1 MAAPEESAEDLY
13 ENAPCGYVSSLPDGT
28 IVRVNQT
35 FLAWT
40 GYSRSDLLD
49 TTRLQELLA
58 PGGRIYWETHY
69 APLLRMQGKVGEI
82 AAEIVRA
89 DGVRLP
95 VLMSSVM
102 RTDAAGQ
109 PALLRTMIFDASQ
122 RKEYER
128 ELLRARTAAEA
139 ADRAK
144 SEFISVISHEIRTP
158 LNAIVGVAHL
168 LGMTGLSDPQKKY
181 VRTLRSS
188 SDSLL
193 ALINDILDFSKIA
206 AGKVKIEER
215 PLDLRQLV
223 HGIIVGMQVRV
234 DEKGIALK
242 LHFDPGIPARLLGD
256 PVKISQ
262 VLTNLL
268 GNAVKFTEKGHVALV
283 VDLVRWQGDEV
294 ALRFE
299 VRDSGIGIP
308 ADRLPH
314 IFEDFTQASY
324 DIGMKYG
331 GSGLGLAIC
340 KKLVELH
347 GGRIEVAS
355 EPGKG
360 SVFAFELTLKVGGA
374 LEAEAPADTSDS
386 ALAGARLLVV
396 DDNEVNVFVITGF
409 LRNWGADFD
418 VAESGQRAID
428 LVRAGDYDAVLMD
441 LRMPDIDGY
450 QATRQIRSLDVPW
463 AEGVP
468 VVAVSA
474 STRMGQGDAIAAA
487 GFTDF
492 IGKPVDPEILLSK
505 LHAIVARRRGLRS
518 GP

>member
-1 MAAPEESAEDLY
+1 
-13 ENAPCGYVSSLPDGT
+13 
-28 IVRVNQT
+28 
-35 FLAWT
+35 
-40 GYSRSDLLD
+40 
-49 TTRLQELLA
+49 
-58 PGGRIYWETHY
+58 
-69 APLLRMQGKVGEI
+69 
-82 AAEIVRA
+82 
-89 DGVRLP
+89 
-95 VLMSSVM
+95 
-102 RTDAAGQ
+102 
-109 PALLRTMIFDASQ
+109 MIFDATQ

-168 LGMTGLSDPQKKY
+168 LGLTALTDAQKKY

-193 ALINDILDFSKIA
+193 ALINDILDFSKISS
-206 AGKVKIEER
+206 GKVKVEER

-234 DEKGIALK
+234 DEKGVALK

-268 GNAVKFTEKGHVALV
+268 GNAVKFTEKGFVALV
-283 VDLVRWQGDEV
+283 VDLLRGQGDEV

-299 VRDSGIGIP
+299 VRDTGIGIP

-360 SVFAFELTLKVGGA
+360 SVFAFELALKLGP
-374 LEAEAPADTSDS
+374 EAAEETPADTSDT

-409 LRNWGADFD
+409 LRNWGARFD

-428 LVRAGDYDAVLMD
+428 LVRERDYDAVLMD
-441 LRMPDIDGY
+441 LRMPDLDGY

-468 VVAVSA
+468 VIAVSA

-492 IGKPVDPEILLSK
+492 IGKPVDPEILLSR
-505 LHAIVARRRGLRS
+505 LQAIVARRRAAASAPRS
-518 GP
+518 GDPRV